1 LTRVD
6 FHPAAEAELLAAARY
21 YEEQA
26 QNLGLDFLDAVEATC
41 DRLLEFPGIGREFGD
56 RLKRV
61 LVPRFPFGLIYR
73 FDGNRLV
80 VLAVANLYR
89 RPGYWRGRA

>member
-1 LTRVD
+1 LTIVE
-6 FHPAAEAELLAAARY
+6 FHPEAEADLLAAARY

-41 DRLLEFPGIGREFGD
+41 DRILEFPDIGREFGD
-56 RLKRV
+56 LLRRV
-61 LVPRFPFGLIYR
+61 LVPSFPFGLIYR
-73 FDGNRLV
+73 VDRNRLL

-89 RPGYWRGRA
+89 RPGYWRGRS